1 MRAHE
6 ERSGAE
12 LAGEATTNNQ
22 LRTLRP
28 VKAFLLYSLF
38 AVLAGDF
45 GSLRLASSRLAGE
58 IFRPGRLLLPPDSR
72 VPILPRVHAS
82 AAAPFLLV
90 SSPVRVFSLTAPKC
104 PGSCPYDSGPWQ
116 EAIPI
121 LTCN

>member
-45 GSLRLASSRLAGE
+45 GSLRLASS
-58 IFRPGRLLLPPDSR
+58 S
-72 VPILPRVHAS
+72 
-82 AAAPFLLV
+82 
-90 SSPVRVFSLTAPKC
+90 
-104 PGSCPYDSGPWQ
+104 
-116 EAIPI
+116 
-121 LTCN
+121 